1 MNLFDEEIR
10 SFLTI
15 LNQNDVRYILVG
27 GLAVNY
33 YGYSRTTGDIDIWLD
48 DSANN
53 REQLVKAL
61 KKFGVEGADAFLT
74 YPLIAGYAEI
84 LLDSG
89 IYIDIMADMVLL
101 KQTDFK
107 ECYELSEKFSMNEST
122 LVKVLHINKLIEE
135 KEKSNRVKDRDDA
148 EKLRKLRNKKGI

>member
-1 MNLFDEEIR
+1 MNLFDEEIG

-15 LNQNDVRYILVG
+15 LNQYDIKYILVG

-48 DSANN
+48 DSSNN
-53 REQLVKAL
+53 REKLVSAL
-61 KKFGVEGADAFLT
+61 KKFGVEGAEAFLT

-89 IYIDIMADMVLL
+89 IYIDIMADLVLL

-107 ECYELSEKFSMNEST
+107 ECYELSEKFLMNENT
-122 LVKVLHINKLIEE
+122 LVRVLHINKLIEE
-135 KEKSNRVKDRDDA
+135 KEKSIRTKDRDDA
-148 EKLRKLRNKKGI
+148 DKLKKLRNKK